1 MRKIPIL
8 VLSLLLVGCV
18 SQSKYDLLNQEFE
31 DLKSSYETKVAQL
44 ESKVSLLEANKIQ
57 LENDRTSLIEQR
69 NYFQQLAQGRLEM
82 MFIPTTMSQGRHVV
96 NHPMFSF
103 TYEANGLDEEIYA
116 LMRPFGVQLWH
127 ITDNSRGDL
136 ITFYVIPESQ
146 MELYD
151 LPSRNILQ
159 RFANNIVLV
168 RSVPISY
175 DFPMTDEIGTKLHEV
190 VKSIV
195 VRYVR

>member
-1 MRKIPIL
+1 MRKITIFL
-8 VLSLLLVGCV
+8 LSILLVGCV
-18 SQSKYDLLNQEFE
+18 SQSKYEQLNQEYNE
-31 DLKSSYETKVAQL
+31 LKTSYETKVLLL
-44 ESKVSLLEANKIQ
+44 ENKVSLLEGNKIR

-69 NYFQQLAQGRLEM
+69 NYYQQLAQGRLEM
-82 MFIPTTMSQGRHVV
+82 MFIPTTMSQDRHVV
-96 NHPMFSF
+96 SHPMFSF
-103 TYEANGLDEEIYA
+103 TYEAHGLDEEIYA
-116 LMRPFGVQLWH
+116 IMRPFGVQLWH
-127 ITDNSRGDL
+127 ITDNSWGDL

-146 MELYD
+146 MEFYD

-159 RFANNIVLV
+159 RFDNNIVLV